1 MKPTDMTK
9 KYHKLYILFRT
20 LSVIV
25 IFAPMLYYVIRGF
38 IEGET
43 TEKLTLTGTFFIA
56 IILTAVNV
64 LFKYSI
70 RSTLWII
77 VLGVYS
83 CIENIMPLLLMI
95 AIGTIIDEFILTPL
109 YKSYRNKYTIHRE
122 IDKRG

>member
-25 IFAPMLYYVIRGF
+25 IFTPMLYYVIRGF

-56 IILTAVNV
+56 IILTVVNV

-109 YKSYRNKYTIHRE
+109 YRSYRNKYTIHRE

>member
-1 MKPTDMTK
+1 MAKSEITK
-9 KYHKLYILFRT
+9 KYHRLFILLRT

-25 IFAPMLYYVIRGF
+25 ILAPMMYYVIRGF

-77 VLGVYS
+77 VLGIYS

-95 AIGTIIDEFILTPL
+95 AIGTIFDEFLLTPL
-109 YKSYRNKYTIHRE
+109 YKSYHAKCTINKE

>member
-25 IFAPMLYYVIRGF
+25 IFAPMLYYVIKGF

-56 IILTAVNV
+56 IILTVVNV

>member
-25 IFAPMLYYVIRGF
+25 IFTPMLYYVIRGF

-56 IILTAVNV
+56 IILTVVNV

-95 AIGTIIDEFILTPL
+95 AIGTILDEFILTPL
-109 YKSYRNKYTIHRE
+109 YRSYRNKYTIHRE